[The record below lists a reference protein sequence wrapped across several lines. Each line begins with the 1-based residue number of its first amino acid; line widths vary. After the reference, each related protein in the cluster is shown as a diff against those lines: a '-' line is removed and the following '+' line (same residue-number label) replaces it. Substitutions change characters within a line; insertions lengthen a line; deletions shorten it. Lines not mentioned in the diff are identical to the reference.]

1 MDKKILVTGGC
12 GYIGSHTLISL
23 SMAGYIPIVLDN
35 LSNSSL
41 EALKQVENILGERI
55 KFYNVDILDKLS
67 LKKIFSENDF
77 EAVVHFA
84 GLKSINESITD
95 PDRYYDVNVGGM
107 EDLLEVMER
116 KNCNSIDES
125 KKCEH

>member
-67 LKKIFSENDF
+67 LKKIFLKMILRRLF
-77 EAVVHFA
+77 ILQ
-84 GLKSINESITD
+84 GLNLFQIHSKDQFLIIKIT
-95 PDRYYDVNVGGM
+95 
-107 EDLLEVMER
+107 
-116 KNCNSIDES
+116 
-125 KKCEH
+125 

>member
-67 LKKIFSENDF
+67 LKDIF
-77 EAVVHFA
+77 
-84 GLKSINESITD
+84 
-95 PDRYYDVNVGGM
+95 
-107 EDLLEVMER
+107 
-116 KNCNSIDES
+116 
-125 KKCEH
+125 

>member
-23 SMAGYIPIVLDN
+23 YMAGYTPIVLDN

-84 GLKSINESITD
+84 GLKSVSDSFKSPIS
-95 PDRYYDVNVGGM
+95 Y
-107 EDLLEVMER
+107 
-116 KNCNSIDES
+116 
-125 KKCEH
+125 